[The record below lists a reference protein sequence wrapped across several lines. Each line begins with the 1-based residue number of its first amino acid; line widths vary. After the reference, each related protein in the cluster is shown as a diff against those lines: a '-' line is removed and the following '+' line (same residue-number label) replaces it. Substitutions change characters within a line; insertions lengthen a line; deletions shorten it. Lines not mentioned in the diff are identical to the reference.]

1 MHALAADRVVHDV
14 LPAKGE
20 DIADAQAGHAG
31 ERRNRLQH
39 GLLAG
44 CLGRF
49 VEFFKRKVLLG
60 HVLGL
65 DLFEEVVDVG
75 ADHSVA
81 VEDLQESAKRGSV
94 TRSGVARDASLA
106 LELVDRQQVLAEL
119 VTEVDVYLLENHVPM
134 QNV

>member
-1 MHALAADRVVHDV
+1 MQALAAGRVVHDV
-14 LPAKGE
+14 LPADDE
-20 DIADAQAGHAG
+20 DVADAQAGHAG
-31 ERRNRLQH
+31 ERRSRLQH

-44 CLGRF
+44 CFGRF
-49 VEFFKRKVLLG
+49 VEFFKRKVHLG

-81 VEDLQESAKRGSV
+81 VEDLQEYAKRGSV

-119 VTEVDVYLLENHVPM
+119 VTEVDVYLLEDHLPM